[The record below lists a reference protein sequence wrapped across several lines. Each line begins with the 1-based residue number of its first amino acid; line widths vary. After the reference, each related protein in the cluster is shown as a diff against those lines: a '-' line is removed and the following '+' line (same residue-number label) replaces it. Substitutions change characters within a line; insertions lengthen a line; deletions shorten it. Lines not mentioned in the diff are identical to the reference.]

1 MNALAFWVFGGLVL
15 ELELP
20 LPVEPPLPVE
30 LPLPVVFP
38 VVFVIIRG
46 QSLTHKYQNYRHSA
60 NKLLHLVSEHVGIT
74 FKHSKSQSVTNEELF
89 TVLEPTAPCD
99 DSRVRQCIV
108 DRQTDRQTQA

>member
-46 QSLTHKYQNYRHSA
+46 QSLTHKYQNY
-60 NKLLHLVSEHVGIT
+60 KTLGEQT
-74 FKHSKSQSVTNEELF
+74 
-89 TVLEPTAPCD
+89 TAL
-99 DSRVRQCIV
+99 SLRARRYNV
-108 DRQTDRQTQA
+108 QTQ